1 MVWSL
6 VTSHLLFVFLF
17 YSLVCCYVMIFG
29 SICKTVCPMLSD
41 HCLSCLSVCNVSVLW
56 PNGCMDEDAT
66 WCG

>member
-1 MVWSL
+1 
-6 VTSHLLFVFLF
+6 
-17 YSLVCCYVMIFG
+17 MIFG

-66 WCG
+66 WCGWRPLPRPHRVRWRPSYPLLSL